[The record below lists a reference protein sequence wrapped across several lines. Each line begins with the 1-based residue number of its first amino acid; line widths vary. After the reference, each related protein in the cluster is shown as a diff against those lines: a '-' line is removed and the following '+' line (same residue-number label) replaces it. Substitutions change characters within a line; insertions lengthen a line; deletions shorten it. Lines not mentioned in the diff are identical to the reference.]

1 MIISTKEFFDFFK
14 KEIEDGE
21 DFFLNLL
28 KTVIDNPTRYCGLF
42 RLSNAKMKLV
52 QNITQSKEIKFGN
65 VIEELITQYIEKMG
79 YTNLD
84 KNIGANENKENL
96 LLDQFFSDD
105 NTLYMVEM
113 KIRDDHDSTKKRGQ
127 FSNFV
132 KKINLIRNKCPNK
145 SLIAIMWFVDKSLA
159 KNKSYYQYEINNL
172 VIPNTKIFLFY
183 ESEFFKILKN
193 GEQAWNELIYLL
205 SEYKKLNSYSEVHV
219 PDFGTSKDILNA
231 LLLLDEKYWNKLNS
245 FEEKYIALRKEL
257 FSNGDNLI
265 KAKEQRLKLKKD
277 VKGLAR

>member
-1 MIISTKEFFDFFK
+1 MIISTEEFFDFFK
-14 KEIEDGE
+14 KAIEDGE

-84 KNIGANENKENL
+84 KNIGTNKSKKNFV
-96 LLDQFFSDD
+96 LDQFFSDD
-105 NTLYMVEM
+105 NTLYIVEM

-132 KKINLIRNKCPNK
+132 KK
-145 SLIAIMWFVDKSLA
+145 
-159 KNKSYYQYEINNL
+159 
-172 VIPNTKIFLFY
+172 
-183 ESEFFKILKN
+183 
-193 GEQAWNELIYLL
+193 
-205 SEYKKLNSYSEVHV
+205 
-219 PDFGTSKDILNA
+219 
-231 LLLLDEKYWNKLNS
+231 
-245 FEEKYIALRKEL
+245 
-257 FSNGDNLI
+257 
-265 KAKEQRLKLKKD
+265 
-277 VKGLAR
+277 